1 MDCIYP
7 MQFLNSNSRLSS
19 KIKIYRE
26 MHFKYGILF
35 QGVNKGVY
43 YVIISIHI
51 NRYKTTYNECQER
64 RQMNNLRLKLTPIV
78 VWP

>member
-7 MQFLNSNSRLSS
+7 MQFLNSNPRLPS

-26 MHFKYGILF
+26 MHFKHEILF
-35 QGVNKGVY
+35 QGVNKRVY

-51 NRYKTTYNECQER
+51 NRYKTTYNEC
-64 RQMNNLRLKLTPIV
+64 
-78 VWP
+78 